1 MSACTVKRKT
11 RSLVPKATLAVRP
24 LLCSSASIDQRKM
37 AMPKVDIGAAPVQ
50 RGKGYAAEFNISRAE
65 RLRRRIGDAGGLTGF
80 GVNLTY
86 LPPDD
91 WSSQR
96 H

>member
-1 MSACTVKRKT
+1 
-11 RSLVPKATLAVRP
+11 
-24 LLCSSASIDQRKM
+24 M

-50 RGKGYAAEFNISRAE
+50 RGMGYPAEFNISSAE

-91 WSSQR
+91 WSKPAPLAFPR
-96 H
+96 RRVRLPDPG